1 METQYQDDYNFIQ
14 NGIKAIKDGTD
25 GEKKKFFEQFYAR
38 YEGYIRSI
46 IAKKFKIPFEEQDDI
61 VHELLLSIWDPK
73 SKKLTN
79 YKGDS
84 NFKTYLYAVT
94 VYFIKNFL
102 EKENR
107 YQKHNIKIEDYGEPE
122 RFSKDGDR
130 PLTAEEKLNGLKEY
144 PSIPDEEMLEEIS
157 REEKERLYLIV
168 QETLAK
174 ALLYLSRIYPIDAQ
188 IIIMEFC
195 EIDRKEIAKT
205 LGISEDALKKRITR
219 IPYGVRDR
227 FQAAFKQILLRDYN
241 LHIDVIK
248 ENLYDIRL

>member
-1 METQYQDDYNFIQ
+1 
-14 NGIKAIKDGTD
+14 
-25 GEKKKFFEQFYAR
+25 
-38 YEGYIRSI
+38 
-46 IAKKFKIPFEEQDDI
+46 
-61 VHELLLSIWDPK
+61 
-73 SKKLTN
+73 
-79 YKGDS
+79 
-84 NFKTYLYAVT
+84 
-94 VYFIKNFL
+94 
-102 EKENR
+102 
-107 YQKHNIKIEDYGEPE
+107 
-122 RFSKDGDR
+122 
-130 PLTAEEKLNGLKEY
+130 
-144 PSIPDEEMLEEIS
+144 MLEEIS